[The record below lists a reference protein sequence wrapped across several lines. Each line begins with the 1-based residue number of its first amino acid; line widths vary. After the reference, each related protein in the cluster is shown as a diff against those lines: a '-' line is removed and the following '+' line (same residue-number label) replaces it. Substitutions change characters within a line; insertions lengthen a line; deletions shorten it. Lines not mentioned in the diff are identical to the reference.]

1 MFVQDSCRYYFWSS
15 VLSSR
20 CGIIRFCFL
29 IKLIFMQQKFILND
43 LVATNKL
50 AKLIADVIV
59 RNFVVTLSGNL
70 GTGKTTLTRE
80 ILRNLGVIGSIKSPT
95 FTLVEPYQ
103 LADYTLYHFDL
114 YRFSDPE
121 EWFDA
126 GFDEY
131 FTMHQVSFI
140 EWAEKAQGLIP
151 QIDWQISI
159 NFQHGIRE
167 LTIDSLT
174 LTGDTCLT
182 KLINN
187 DVI

>member
-1 MFVQDSCRYYFWSS
+1 
-15 VLSSR
+15 
-20 CGIIRFCFL
+20 
-29 IKLIFMQQKFILND
+29 MQQKFILND
-43 LVATNKL
+43 LSVTNKL
-50 AKLIADVIV
+50 AKSIAHVIPY
-59 RNFVVTLSGNL
+59 NFVITLSGNL
-70 GTGKTTLTRE
+70 GAGKTTLTRE
-80 ILRNLGVIGSIKSPT
+80 VLRCLGVTGSIKSPT

-103 LADYTLYHFDL
+103 LANYTLYHFDL

-131 FTMHQVSFI
+131 FLTPQVSFI

-151 QIDWQISI
+151 QIDWQINI
-159 NFQHGIRE
+159 TFQHNIRE

-174 LTGDTCLT
+174 LIGDTCLK
-182 KLINN
+182 KLINS

>member
-1 MFVQDSCRYYFWSS
+1 
-15 VLSSR
+15 
-20 CGIIRFCFL
+20 
-29 IKLIFMQQKFILND
+29 MQQKYILND
-43 LVATNKL
+43 LTSTNKL
-50 AKLIADVIV
+50 AKLIAQIITS
-59 RNFVVTLSGNL
+59 NFVVTLSGNL
-70 GTGKTTLTRE
+70 GAGKTTLTRE
-80 ILRNLGVIGSIKSPT
+80 ILRNLGVTGSIKSPT

-131 FTMHQVSFI
+131 FTADHVSFI

-151 QIDWQISI
+151 QIDWQINI
-159 NFQHGIRE
+159 DFQHDIRE

-182 KLINN
+182 KLINS

>member
-1 MFVQDSCRYYFWSS
+1 
-15 VLSSR
+15 
-20 CGIIRFCFL
+20 
-29 IKLIFMQQKFILND
+29 MQQKFILND
-43 LVATNKL
+43 LSETNKL
-50 AKLIADVIV
+50 ARLISQVIIS
-59 RNFVVTLSGNL
+59 NFVVTLSGNL
-70 GTGKTTLTRE
+70 GAGKTTLTRE
-80 ILRNLGVIGSIKSPT
+80 ILRNLGVAGSIKSPT

-103 LADYTLYHFDL
+103 LAGYTLYHFDL

-131 FTMHQVSFI
+131 FTVDQVSFI
-140 EWAEKAQGLIP
+140 EWAEKAHGLIP
-151 QIDWQISI
+151 QIDWQINI
-159 NFQHGIRE
+159 NFQHDIRE

-182 KLINN
+182 KLINS

>member
-1 MFVQDSCRYYFWSS
+1 
-15 VLSSR
+15 
-20 CGIIRFCFL
+20 
-29 IKLIFMQQKFILND
+29 MQQKYILND
-43 LVATNKL
+43 LTATNKL
-50 AKLIADVIV
+50 AKLIAQIITS
-59 RNFVVTLSGNL
+59 NFVLTLSGNL
-70 GTGKTTLTRE
+70 GAGKTTLTRE
-80 ILRNLGVIGSIKSPT
+80 ILRNLGVTGSIKSPT

-103 LADYTLYHFDL
+103 LANYTLYHFDL

-131 FTMHQVSFI
+131 FTADQVSFI

-151 QIDWQISI
+151 QIDWQINI
-159 NFQHGIRE
+159 DFQHDIRE
-167 LTIDSLT
+167 LTINSLT

-182 KLINN
+182 KLINS